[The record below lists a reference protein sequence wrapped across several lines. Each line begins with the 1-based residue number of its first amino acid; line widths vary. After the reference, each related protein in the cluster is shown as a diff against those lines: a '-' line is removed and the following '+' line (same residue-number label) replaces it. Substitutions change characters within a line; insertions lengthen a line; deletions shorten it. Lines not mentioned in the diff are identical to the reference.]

1 MAEEKGPLPFWTME
15 EANSR
20 SGAFWN
26 GCWGRG
32 GGAVSVRLEAGDAD
46 DSFLQVWRSGLGEQD
61 SRYVD
66 VVGIARVISSYLI
79 PATEGKHAAR
89 EQ

>member
-1 MAEEKGPLPFWTME
+1 MEEKGPPLFLDNAE
-15 EANSR
+15 CDSR
-20 SGAFWN
+20 SGAFCN

-32 GGAVSVRLEAGDAD
+32 GDALSVRLEAGDAD
-46 DSFLQVWRSGLGEQD
+46 DSFSQVWRRCLGAQD

-66 VVGIARVISSYLI
+66 AMGIAKVISGYLI
-79 PATEGKHAAR
+79 PVAEGKHAAH